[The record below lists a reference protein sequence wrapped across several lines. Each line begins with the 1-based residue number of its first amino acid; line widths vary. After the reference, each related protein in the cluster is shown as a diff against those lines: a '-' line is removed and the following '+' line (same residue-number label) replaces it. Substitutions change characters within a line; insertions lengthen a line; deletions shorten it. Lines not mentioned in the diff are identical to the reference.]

1 MKTASFRCRV
11 KDRGFHDD
19 VLPQQWPDAHAES
32 LKERVLPAAAIF
44 LLAIGVYAY
53 TLAPTILWGDP
64 TKLARFVHFGQ
75 PRYLNGGAHGLHTLL
90 GEVFAYLLPSSW
102 PLAYKTNLMS
112 AVWASLSLP
121 VIYAVIRHMV
131 GATLPAIG
139 ATACIGLAHMF
150 WWVATLTESYSLLVF
165 TFAVS
170 LWIFVRWSAC
180 RNDWLLLALLGSLLV
195 GFLNHYL
202 TLLFVPVYAVFAV
215 HYARNR
221 RRILGTYLVVALIG
235 GGLLATGPGMT
246 VFSALAETAYVCL
259 TRFSDYSKLP
269 KEMLLFFLYLS
280 YQYPAAIFF
289 GLFGM
294 RTARHPLTPLFI
306 VLILIDVVFASF
318 YGKARQL
325 HQLLPAF
332 VLFGYFIAAGFK
344 SVSERMTAKKFVVL
358 LLWAALLQ
366 PATYFVVTRSASYLF
381 HVNLVSES
389 TFPYRDA
396 NIYYL
401 WPSKRGNY
409 ITYDFAK
416 NAFSVMVPG
425 SVILADFNIF
435 EPLRYLQNV
444 EGARPDVRVKCTDD
458 FSYQPE
464 EVIWKDLS
472 GYIDEQLANDRPLY
486 MAAYESFNHFT
497 IDKDTIPFRG
507 RLDSAY
513 LIQPAGHIFQIVA
526 KKQR

>member
-1 MKTASFRCRV
+1 M
-11 KDRGFHDD
+11 
-19 VLPQQWPDAHAES
+19 PDAHTTT
-32 LKERVLPAAAIF
+32 LKDYVLPAAAIF
-44 LLAIGVYAY
+44 LVAIGVYAY

-64 TKLARFVHFGQ
+64 TKLARFVHLGQ

-90 GEVFAYLLPSSW
+90 GEVFVYLLPSSW
-102 PLAYKTNLMS
+102 SLAYKINLMS

-121 VIYAVIRHMV
+121 IIYAVIRHMV
-131 GATLPAIG
+131 GAALPAIG
-139 ATACIGLAHMF
+139 ATACIGLSHMF
-150 WWVATLTESYSLLVF
+150 WWVATLAESYSLLVF

-170 LWIFVRWSAC
+170 LWIFVRWTEGG
-180 RNDWLLLALLGSLLV
+180 NDWLILALLVSLLV

-202 TLLFVPVYAVFAV
+202 TLLFVPVYAVFGF
-215 HYARNR
+215 YCARNR
-221 RRILGTYLVVALIG
+221 QRILGIYLVFALIG
-235 GGLLATGPGMT
+235 GGLLATASGMRA
-246 VFSALAETAYVCL
+246 FSALTETIYVCL

-269 KEMLLFFLYLS
+269 KEILLFFLYLS
-280 YQYPAAIFF
+280 YQYPAAVFF
-289 GLFGM
+289 GLFGL
-294 RTARHPLTPLFI
+294 RTARHPLTPLLLS
-306 VLILIDVVFASF
+306 LILIDVVFASF

-332 VLFGYFIAAGFK
+332 VLFGYFIAIGFK
-344 SVSERMTAKKFVVL
+344 SVSEKLTTKNFVGLMV
-358 LLWAALLQ
+358 AVAVLQ
-366 PATYFVVTRSASYLF
+366 PTIYFVVTRSASYLF

-416 NAFSVMVPG
+416 NAFSVMAPG
-425 SVILADFNIF
+425 AVILADFNIF

-444 EGARPDVRVKCTDD
+444 DGARPDVRVKCTDD

-464 EVIWKDLS
+464 DVIWKDLS

-497 IDKDTIPFRG
+497 IDKHTIPYRS

-513 LIQPAGHIFQIVA
+513 LIQPVGPIFQIVA